1 MNTIFEELRAALWS
15 IWNRRWLT
23 LGVAWGL
30 CLAGWLAVAFF
41 PNSYESR
48 ARIFVQL
55 DDVLAQQIGIG
66 SGSRQRD
73 IERVTQTLTSAVNL
87 EKVVRSTRLGET
99 VTSPRAM
106 EAAIEKL
113 AEDITVKSEEDDL
126 FEITAESGR
135 SDLSDG
141 ANAMLAQEVVQKL
154 IDIFREENLGGSR
167 GEMRETID
175 FLDAQLAGRQKDLE
189 DAEQRRLA
197 FESEHPELIGGA
209 AGIAQKLGATRS
221 ELRSV
226 DADLAAAQSA
236 LASVDGQLASTPRS
250 MMIPGAV
257 GGAQGALLQA
267 QASLADMHARGL
279 TDSHPDVVAIERQIA
294 SLERQVSIQGPNA
307 GGMPNPAYSSLQS
320 IRAERQANVQAL
332 QSRRAA
338 LQSEISMMVAN
349 QAMEPGAAAEAQ
361 RISRD
366 YEVLRKQYDQL
377 LEDREQLRLRGQVET
392 ERSSVKFEVI
402 DPPTTPRA
410 PSAPNRPLLLLG
422 VLVLGLGAGAGA
434 GWGMGQLRA
443 SFATAGKL
451 ERVFELPVIGTVST
465 VMTDANRALQAKRR
479 RQFMAGAGG
488 LGVLF
493 VVLLAVEFVQR
504 GIVA

>member
-1 MNTIFEELRAALWS
+1 MNALVEELRVALWS
-15 IWNRRWLT
+15 VWNRRWLA
-23 LGVAWGL
+23 LAVAWGV
-30 CLAGWLAVAFF
+30 CLAGWLVVAFI

-66 SGSRQRD
+66 AGNRQRD
-73 IERVTQTLTSAVNL
+73 IERVTQTLTSSINL
-87 EKVVRSTRLGET
+87 EKVIRSTEIGAS
-99 VTSPRAM
+99 VTSPREM
-106 EAAIEKL
+106 EIAVENL
-113 AEDITVKSEEDDL
+113 ARDIKVTSEEKDL

-135 SDLSDG
+135 GDLSDG
-141 ANAMLAQEVVQKL
+141 QNAMLAQDIVQKL
-154 IDIFREENLGGSR
+154 IDIFREENLGGTR
-167 GEMRETID
+167 GEMRETIE
-175 FLDAQLAGRQKDLE
+175 FLDAQLAERQQALE
-189 DAEQRRLA
+189 EAEQRRLA
-197 FESEHPELIGGA
+197 FEAEHPELIGGA
-209 AGIAQKLGATRS
+209 ASIASKLAVTRS

-236 LASVDGQLASTPRS
+236 LASVDGQLASTPRT
-250 MMIPGAV
+250 MVVPGQT

-267 QASLADMHARGL
+267 QASLADMRARGL

-294 SLERQVSIQGPNA
+294 ALEKQASSQGANA

-338 LQSEISMMVAN
+338 LQSEISQMVAN

-366 YEVLRKQYDQL
+366 YDVLRKQYDQL

-392 ERSSVKFEVI
+392 ERNSVKFQVI
-402 DPPTTPRA
+402 DPPSTPRV

-422 VLVLGLGAGAGA
+422 VLVVGLGAGAGVA
-434 GWGMGQLRA
+434 WALGQLRG

-451 ERVFELPVIGTVST
+451 ENVFELPVIGTISSVI
-465 VMTDANRALQAKRR
+465 TDARRELRLRR
-479 RQFMAGAGG
+479 RKQFIAATCALGA
-488 LGVLF
+488 VF
-493 VVLLAVEFVQR
+493 MVLLATEFVQR
-504 GIVA
+504 GLVA